1 LGSSLNSGFVIQQDF
16 DIAGS
21 YDAMVPDAEVL
32 YIACE
37 ALTALDIG
45 DFTIKVS
52 PEQAKTARILQRI
65 Y

>member
-1 LGSSLNSGFVIQQDF
+1 LKDF
-16 DIAGS
+16 DIAGT
-21 YDAMVPDAEVL
+21 YDPMVPDAEVL

-52 PEQAKTARILQRI
+52 QTFI
-65 Y
+65 YPYRFSVPLEMLNEYGDTLS